1 MPQSN
6 IVFMGTT
13 EFSLKIL
20 QAIIAN
26 GFNVVAVYTRAP
38 KPAGRNYKLQK
49 TVVHEFAEAHNIPV
63 YTPKTLRTEEA
74 FQEFQALTPTV
85 AVVVAYG
92 LIVPQNILDTPQFGC
107 INIHASLLPRWR
119 GASPIQSAILAG
131 DKKTGVTIM
140 KMDAGIDT
148 GDIVSMREVEI
159 SDSMNSEQLSEQLS
173 CLGADMIIQTLS
185 DLPTALQ
192 SAHKQPE
199 EGAIYAGKITKEF
212 CQINFSDTAENVQHK
227 IMALSPA
234 PAAWFEIDG
243 IRAKVT
249 DAQVVNSAGS
259 PHGTIFT
266 TANGGMCVE
275 CGEGAVLIKT
285 LQPAG
290 KKSMNGSDFL
300 RGHQSLVGK
309 VITPNL

>member
-1 MPQSN
+1 MPQN
-6 IVFMGTT
+6 NRIIFMGTT

-49 TVVHEFAEAHNIPV
+49 TVVHEFAESKNIPV

-148 GDIVSMREVEI
+148 GDIISMREVVLTDTTNCE
-159 SDSMNSEQLSEQLS
+159 MLSEQLS
-173 CLGADMIIQTLS
+173 NLGADMIVQTLNS
-185 DLPTALQ
+185 LPVALQ
-192 SAHKQPE
+192 SAYKQPE
-199 EGAIYAGKITKEF
+199 EGAIYAEKITKEF
-212 CQINFSDTAENVQHK
+212 CRINWNDTAENVQHK
-227 IMALSPA
+227 IMALSPS
-234 PAAWFEIDG
+234 PAAWFEIEN
-243 IRAKVT
+243 IRIKIT
-249 DAQVVNSAGS
+249 DAEIISITDKL
-259 PHGTIFT
+259 PGTVFIS
-266 TANGGMCVE
+266 NKGGMCIA
-275 CGEGAVLIKT
+275 CSKDAILLKT
-285 LQPAG
+285 IQPAG
-290 KKSMNGSDFL
+290 KKLMPSSDFL
-300 RGHQSLVGK
+300 RGHQSLIGK
-309 VITPNL
+309 VV

>member
-1 MPQSN
+1 MPQN
-6 IVFMGTT
+6 NRIIFMGTT

-20 QAIIAN
+20 QTIIAN

-49 TVVHEFAEAHNIPV
+49 TVVHEFAESKNIPV

-74 FQEFQALTPTV
+74 FREFQALTPTV

-148 GDIVSMREVEI
+148 GDIISMREVVLTDTTNCE
-159 SDSMNSEQLSEQLS
+159 MLSEQLS
-173 CLGADMIIQTLS
+173 NLGADMIVQTLNS
-185 DLPTALQ
+185 LPVALQ
-192 SAHKQPE
+192 SAYKQPE
-199 EGAIYAGKITKEF
+199 EGAIYAEKITKEF
-212 CQINFSDTAENVQHK
+212 CRINWNDTAENVQHK
-227 IMALSPA
+227 IMALSPV
-234 PAAWFEIDG
+234 PAAWFEIEN
-243 IRAKVT
+243 IRIKIT
-249 DAQVVNSAGS
+249 DAEIISITDKL
-259 PHGTIFT
+259 PGTIFIS
-266 TANGGMCVE
+266 NKGSMCIA
-275 CGEGAVLIKT
+275 CSKDAILLKT
-285 LQPAG
+285 IQPAG
-290 KKSMNGSDFL
+290 KKLMPSSDFL
-300 RGHQSLVGK
+300 RGHRSLIGK
-309 VITPNL
+309 VV